1 MSTLFTLDK
10 TVVRNEMEGFLLG
23 YFFRYTEQLPV
34 TSYQLPV
41 KRALFWEL
49 TTGFTARKVKK
60 NVARNEMERGYTYK
74 HFVSSIH
81 LTEPQ
86 GKFETWQKM

>member
-34 TSYQLPV
+34 TSSQLPV

-60 NVARNEMERGYTYK
+60 NVARNEMERGYTYR
-74 HFVSSIH
+74 HFIH
-81 LTEPQ
+81 KTNRTEPQ
-86 GKFETWQKM
+86 GKLKIWKN